1 MKTRNI
7 IWIVLLL
14 ILGIYLFP
22 SIKNRV
28 VSAKNNFSKTSMA
41 PGFSLKDLSGK
52 EVHLS
57 DFKDEVVL
65 INFWAS
71 WCPPCKIEIPG
82 FEKIYSDYNG
92 RGFTIIGIS
101 VDSVSQS
108 FIRNMGMT
116 YPVVMANKRVLNNY
130 GKITGIPTSFLIGRD
145 GKIIKK
151 VVGVYSESRLRNDV
165 ENALKDPF

>member
-28 VSAKNNFSKTSMA
+28 VSTKNNVSKTTMA

-52 EVHLS
+52 EVRLS
-57 DFKDEVVL
+57 DYKNDVVL

-82 FEKIYSDYNG
+82 FEKIYSDYNDK
-92 RGFTIIGIS
+92 GFAIIGIS

-165 ENALKDPF
+165 ENALKNRQ